1 MAAPLRFSSRLT
13 SSARIPLLQ
22 VTKSAVATVGAWF
35 IAELVLPGTLP
46 VFAAIAALLVV
57 QPSVNQ
63 SVGRALE
70 RSFGVIAGVVIAYVI
85 GLLFGQNS
93 FIVLVSIVV
102 AIFIGWAL
110 RLTPG
115 SANQIPISAMLVLTI
130 GAATPDYAFAR
141 IIETLIGAGIGL
153 VVNIAIVPP
162 VLLTPARE
170 AVSALGSEIAATFD
184 RLADALRAPTT
195 EARLLEILVTA
206 RLLRPMQTKASD
218 ALTAAEESLA
228 FNPRQQRYREV
239 LAHEEALFQR
249 LGALITRTL
258 GMARA
263 LHDHYDAQLADEPT
277 IEPIADELE
286 RAAHDLRLLIS
297 GDGTHGSAGSDDT
310 AGAPAGSSPDDSSA
324 AVPLLTAPLRILTP
338 HPEHWVLI
346 GSLMEDLRRVHEEI
360 VGAE

>member
-1 MAAPLRFSSRLT
+1 MADRARFTSRLR

-22 VTKSAVATVGAWF
+22 VTKSAIATVLAWF

-70 RSFGVIAGVVIAYVI
+70 RSFGVIAGVVIAFVI
-85 GLLFGQNS
+85 GLVFGQNS
-93 FIVLVSIVV
+93 FIVLISIVV

-115 SANQIPISAMLVLTI
+115 SANQIPISVMLVLSI
-130 GAATPDYAFAR
+130 GASTPDYAFAR
-141 IIETLIGAGIGL
+141 ILETLIGAGIGL
-153 VVNIAIVPP
+153 IVNIAIVPP
-162 VLLTPARE
+162 VLLAPARE
-170 AVSALGSEIAATFD
+170 AVAALGTEIAATFD
-184 RLADALRAPTT
+184 RLAEALRTPTT
-195 EARLLEILVTA
+195 EPRLQEILVTA
-206 RLLRPMQTKASD
+206 RLLRPMQTKAQE
-218 ALTAAEESLA
+218 ALTAADESLA
-228 FNPRQQRYREV
+228 FNPRQQRHRLE
-239 LAHEEALFQR
+239 LAEQDALFLR
-249 LGALITRTL
+249 LSALITRTL

-263 LHDHYDAQLADEPT
+263 LHDHYDAQLPEEPT
-277 IEPIADELE
+277 IEPIAEELE
-286 RAAHDLRLLIS
+286 RAAHDLRLLLEVAEPS
-297 GDGTHGSAGSDDT
+297 PAPTGPADDAGL
-310 AGAPAGSSPDDSSA
+310 
-324 AVPLLTAPLRILTP
+324 PLLTAPLRIVTP